1 MTRAADPDGPIGVV
15 AEGWEGVRG
24 AELLQA
30 ELPREDV
37 LVVADQAFAPYAR
50 RRPDQVRER
59 VRGLADGLLDEGAKA
74 LLLAAGHA
82 SFAGRPDLGPDVPVR
97 GLEAGLR
104 RALADAAG
112 GGVACVFAVE
122 EVQTMVLARAIRG
135 LRGGGTVTLV
145 ERGADDPAA
154 LVARCRALAPDARVL
169 LLLTPAA
176 YADADAVRDAADIAV
191 VDALEAAAGLLAH
204 DIRRRRLLARHGLR
218 SGRVTAYATRGGT
231 TGFAREPL
239 STASVAALQR
249 RR

>member
-30 ELPREDV
+30 AMPHEDV

-50 RRPDQVRER
+50 RRPDQVTQR
-59 VRGLADGLLDEGAKA
+59 VAGLADGLIGEGAKA

-82 SFAGRPDLGPDVPVR
+82 SFAARPAPDGVPVR

-104 RALADAAG
+104 QALADAAG
-112 GGVACVFAVE
+112 AGVACAFAAD

-154 LVARCRALAPDARVL
+154 LVDRSRALAPEARVL

-176 YADADAVRDAADIAV
+176 YVDSAAVRDIAGGLHV
-191 VDALEAAAGLLAH
+191 VDALEAAVAFLAH
-204 DIRRRRLLARHGLR
+204 DIRRQRLLAHHGLR
-218 SGRVTAYATRGGT
+218 AGRVTALATRGGT

-239 STASVAALQR
+239 STASAAVLQR
-249 RR
+249 RG